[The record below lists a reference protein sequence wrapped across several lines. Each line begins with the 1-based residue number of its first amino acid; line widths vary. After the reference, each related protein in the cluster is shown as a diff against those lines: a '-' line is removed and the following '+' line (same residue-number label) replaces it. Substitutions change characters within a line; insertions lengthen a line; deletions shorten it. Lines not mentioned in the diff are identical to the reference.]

1 MSLPGLLRTAAR
13 DRPDAIF
20 LREAESMGGS
30 RSASRPPGTITLRE
44 LDEHADRLAAGLAAR
59 GVGPGDR
66 VAVALPNGAAWIGLL
81 FATTR
86 LSAVL
91 VTLNVRYR
99 GSELEHMLADS
110 GARLV
115 VTVPASGE
123 TDLVALYAQLR
134 TRLPGL
140 EHVVVDLDEL
150 LENGPGEAPG
160 DDAAPHDPAVILY
173 TSGTTGTPKGAVLTH
188 GSLLASARAEAEH
201 LGLGP
206 DDRFLATMPFTHVG
220 GLTCTL
226 LSALVAGSEVVLTPG
241 FSPAG
246 ALRDVLEHGVT
257 VFAGVP
263 TMWTLLLRELG
274 PDATLPS
281 LRYAVAGGS
290 NVEPALCTAITT
302 AAPHARVVN
311 LYGLSETSGA
321 AVMSALDDDADTV
334 ASTLGV
340 PLTGVE
346 ARIVD
351 PVEGTDAPGD
361 GAEGELWLRGASVAA
376 GYWHRDEPTT
386 FRAGGWLATGD
397 VVARVG
403 GDHLA
408 LRGRLKEMFISGGYN
423 VYPVEVENVLGAHP
437 GVAMVAGVGAP
448 DDTHGEVG
456 HFFVVR
462 TPGSDV
468 TADELVALAADR
480 LANYKV
486 PRVVEFVDDLPLTP
500 AGKIQKAALRQRV
513 QKGT

>member
-13 DRPDAIF
+13 ERPDATF
-20 LREAESMGGS
+20 LREA
-30 RSASRPPGTITLRE
+30 PGTITRRE
-44 LDEHADRLAAGLAAR
+44 LDEQVDRLAAGLADR

-86 LSAVL
+86 LGAVL

-99 GSELEHMLADS
+99 ASELEHMLADS
-110 GARLV
+110 GARVV
-115 VTVPASGE
+115 VTVPEAAG
-123 TDLVALYAQLR
+123 TDLVALYAELAP
-134 TRLPGL
+134 RLPDL
-140 EHVVVDLDEL
+140 EHVLVDVDGLV
-150 LENGPGEAPG
+150 GTTPASTPG
-160 DDAAPHDPAVILY
+160 DAAASDDPAVLLY

-188 GSLLASARAEAEH
+188 GSLLASARAEAQH
-201 LGLGP
+201 LALEQH
-206 DDRFLATMPFTHVG
+206 DRFLATMPFTHVG

-246 ALRDVLEHGVT
+246 ALRDVTTHGVT

-263 TMWTLLLRELG
+263 TMWTLLLAEMARAGVRALE
-274 PDATLPS
+274 T

-290 NVEPALCTAITT
+290 NVEPALCRAITA
-302 AAPHARVVN
+302 AAPNARVVN

-321 AVMSALDDDADTV
+321 AVMSALDDDTDTV
-334 ASTLGV
+334 AATLGV
-340 PLTGVE
+340 PLPGIE

-351 PVEGTDAPGD
+351 PVEGTDAD
-361 GAEGELWLRGASVAA
+361 EGELWLRGAPVAA
-376 GYWHRDEPTT
+376 GYWRRDEPTT
-386 FRAGGWLATGD
+386 FRPAGWLATGD

-456 HFFVVR
+456 HYFVVR
-462 TPGSDV
+462 SPDSEV

-480 LANYKV
+480 LADYKV

-513 QKGT
+513 QKGS